1 VTDAEAIK
9 ARGVAGTVGDDKYFI
24 GNKKLI
30 DEENITISD
39 DILNYYI
46 KEQKEGQTAMF
57 IAKNKDIIGLISIM
71 DKIKS
76 DAHASVIKLRE
87 NGAKKVVMLTGDNYY
102 PAEKV
107 SNLLG
112 LDKFHTELLPAE
124 KMAYIENEQ
133 T

>member
-1 VTDAEAIK
+1 ALSASIEQVSEHKHSQTIIKEADERKLTEQYVEVTDAEAIK

-76 DAHASVIKLRE
+76 DAHAAVKNLRAK
-87 NGAKKVVMLTGDNYY
+87 GAKNLVMITG
-102 PAEKV
+102 E
-107 SNLLG
+107 
-112 LDKFHTELLPAE
+112 
-124 KMAYIENEQ
+124 
-133 T
+133 

>member
-1 VTDAEAIK
+1 
-9 ARGVAGTVGDDKYFI
+9 VAGTVGDDKYFI
-24 GNKKLI
+24 RNKKLI

-76 DAHASVIKLRE
+76 DAHAAVKNLRA
-87 NGAKKVVMLTGDNYY
+87 NGAKKLVMLTGDNYY
-102 PAEKV
+102 AAEKEI
-107 SNLLG
+107 G
-112 LDKFHTELLPAE
+112 
-124 KMAYIENEQ
+124 
-133 T
+133 